1 MTDAVTPEEI
11 TVRNTVG
18 SFGCQNG
25 SRCDVFLSQFLSRL
39 VGPYLKTSARG
50 LGPEDALATLV
61 IDDGS
66 LDWVDSCM
74 KTSKSAAKSQVRK
87 AIELGYTVEEFDWNS
102 RLDDVFEIN
111 TSLEFRSGGPL
122 KPSYKRPAKELA
134 DSNPWPVGEKQE
146 CPMHFLRT
154 YGVFTRSANDGSKAG
169 KLVGYV
175 RVKRH
180 MDVLVYSQ
188 ILGHGNFLADGVMYL
203 LHRGLVESISND
215 AVWHRPAILL
225 YNKWVSGGD
234 GLRQWK
240 KKAGFRPRYL
250 LFGGKQSEESE

>member
-1 MTDAVTPEEI
+1 MTDTETVEEI
-11 TVRNTVG
+11 KVKNTVG
-18 SFGCQNG
+18 SLGCQNG
-25 SRCDVFLSQFLSRL
+25 SRCDGFFSQFLSRL
-39 VGPYLKTSARG
+39 VGPYLKLDSRG
-50 LGPEDALATLV
+50 LGLSDALATLV

-74 KTSKSAAKSQVRK
+74 KASKSAAKSQLRK
-87 AIELGYTVEEFDWNS
+87 AIGLGYTVEEFDWNG

-111 TSLEFRSGGPL
+111 TSLETRSGGPL
-122 KPSYKRPAKELA
+122 KSSYKRPANELA
-134 DSNPWPVGEKQE
+134 DSNPWPVGERQE

-154 YGVFTRSANDGSKAG
+154 FGVFTGPANVVSGAG

-188 ILGHGNFLADGVMYL
+188 ILGHGGFLADGIMYL
-203 LHRGLVESISND
+203 LHRSVVESISND

-225 YNKWVSGGD
+225 YNKWVSGGN

-250 LFGGKQSEESE
+250 VFDAKLSEESE